1 MTLPLP
7 VLLRRF
13 TGLLLAGCLALPVLG
28 QAPQPQE
35 IQEFQ
40 AAASLKD
47 PVARLKELERIKEA
61 RPGSPLAATLDSQIL
76 ATRTQLVVT
85 LDEVVGLQKQAQAA
99 VKGPQT
105 FFNLTLFPDQIMDHS
120 KAAGFDKAK
129 VLAAVKAYR
138 DQAWKLAAD
147 PEFTRSL
154 PPATR
159 EYLPSVAAGMDVS
172 LARAQVMAGQ
182 PAEAMATLEAFQ
194 KAGGPASPSYSL
206 VLADALEAQG
216 RAKEAFEALVA
227 AAVENH
233 PVGTRRAR
241 AAYAKLNGK
250 EEGFDA
256 LLEAKSRELPFHPQP
271 VKPGPAWKGKAV
283 LAELFTGSECPPCVA
298 ADFAFDGLLEA
309 FPSTTLVVLEYHLPI
324 PRPDPMMNPATKVR
338 QDYYGVNSTPTMLL
352 DGQDKQ
358 TGGGGR
364 GAAAGKFQQLATK
377 VKSLMDAAPGVT
389 LGLKA
394 TRKGDAVAAAVE
406 VGTLPEGVDLHLA
419 LVQAQQEHK
428 GGNKLSV
435 HKMVVRDFATLAPG
449 AKSHAFDLAA
459 SEKATDAYLTDFEK
473 TSTRFKGFT
482 FPVRRS
488 AIGRDGLKL
497 VLFAQERAT
506 RKVLQAVLADAK

>member
-1 MTLPLP
+1 MILPLP
-7 VLLRRF
+7 ALFRR
-13 TGLLLAGCLALPVLG
+13 LAGLALALALPALA
-28 QAPQPQE
+28 QSPQPQE

-40 AAASLKD
+40 AAVSLKD
-47 PVARLKELERIKEA
+47 PVARLRELERIKEA

-76 ATRTQLVVT
+76 ATRTLLVVT

-99 VKGPQT
+99 VKGPQA
-105 FFNLTLFPDQIMDHS
+105 FFNLTLYPDQILDHP
-120 KAAGFDKAK
+120 KASGFDKAK
-129 VLAAVKAYR
+129 VLATVKDYR
-138 DQAWKLAAD
+138 EQAFKMALDA
-147 PEFTRSL
+147 EFTRGL

-172 LARAQVMAGQ
+172 LARAQVAAGQ
-182 PAEAMATLEAFQ
+182 PTIAQATLEGYL
-194 KAGGPASPSYSL
+194 KAGGAASASLHL

-216 RAKEAFEALVA
+216 RAKEAFEPLLA

-233 PVGTRRAR
+233 PVGIRRAR

-250 EEGFDA
+250 EDGFDA

-309 FPSTTLVVLEYHLPI
+309 FPATTLVVLEYHLPI
-324 PRPDPMMNPATKVR
+324 PRPDPMMNPATKAR
-338 QDYYGVNSTPTMLL
+338 QDYYGVNSTPTMLF

-364 GAAAGKFQQLATK
+364 GAAAGKFQQLAAK
-377 VKSLMDAAPGVT
+377 VKGLMDAAPGAT
-389 LGLKA
+389 LALKA
-394 TRKGDAVAAAVE
+394 TRKGDAVSAVLE
-406 VGTLPEGVDLHLA
+406 AGALPEGVDLHLA
-419 LVQAQQEHK
+419 LVQSQQDHK
-428 GGNKLSV
+428 GGNKLAV

-449 AKSHAFDLAA
+449 AKAHAFDLAA
-459 SEKATDAYLTDFEK
+459 SEKAADAYLTDFEK

-482 FPVRRS
+482 FPVRRHTIS
-488 AIGRDGLKL
+488 RDGLKL

-506 RKVLQAVLADAK
+506 KKVLQAVLADVK